1 MMYGYGWWGPMGFI
15 FMIFMIG
22 FVAFAAWLIIR
33 GVQPST
39 SARNDS
45 RALAELA
52 DRYARGEI
60 DGAEF
65 RARKL
70 ILEEAI

>member
-15 FMIFMIG
+15 FMVFMVG

-33 GVQPST
+33 GAQPEAAGGSE
-39 SARNDS
+39 S
-45 RALAELA
+45 RALGELA

-60 DGAEF
+60 DAEEY
-65 RARKL
+65 RTRKS
-70 ILEEAI
+70 IIEGSI